1 MEEQRA
7 RRERLKLSGRR
18 PNGAPER
25 RVLEVMEP
33 IHELWGEEDQL
44 EYEQSVGLYDGA
56 ILQHEAEC
64 GKAGERG
71 DWVYEEWMER
81 ARQCYEQDDLRRKW
95 DEYAKWAMQAHTQ
108 AHTRVMGTSGCYHY
122 RSHGHWFSKRC

>member
-7 RRERLKLSGRR
+7 RREQLKLSGRR

-33 IHELWGEEDQL
+33 VHELWGEEDQF
-44 EYEQSVGLYDGA
+44 EYEQSVGLDDGA
-56 ILQHEAEC
+56 ILRHEAVC
-64 GKAGERG
+64 GKAGEMG

-81 ARQCYEQDDLRRKW
+81 ARQCYEQDDLQRKW
-95 DEYAKWAMQAHTQ
+95 DEYAKWAMQAHT
-108 AHTRVMGTSGCYHY
+108 RVMGTLGCYHY
-122 RSHGHWFSKRC
+122 MSHGHWFSKRC